1 MKVSVIE
8 VIINFVFKEKEW
20 IVYEVLIWKFKQ
32 VVYQMEL
39 FLRDEN

>member
-1 MKVSVIE
+1 MKVSVIV
-8 VIINFVFKEKEW
+8 VIINFVSKEKEW
-20 IVYEVLIWKFKQ
+20 IVYEVLIWKFRQ